1 MMRIST
7 NLPAYRNVARLLEH
21 ISCQRS
27 TTDNPKAFISTINSD
42 EISLTKD
49 AKISFAKMQA
59 GEYDEDAAQKKLEDP
74 MWWNPRFEW
83 HSQGD
88 LEMTS

>member
-59 GEYDEDAAQKKLEDP
+59 GEYDEEAAQKKLEDP
-74 MWWNPRFEW
+74 CGGIPGLNGIHKEI
-83 HSQGD
+83 
-88 LEMTS
+88 LK